1 MIRVNYI
8 QRRDNTR
15 KKKEVAGI
23 EAAYEFVEDVENK
36 MSKIGDVIRGMDKR
50 MSYNLRLVGSVIA
63 SDFKELDQM
72 KKEDEAQNAEPKA
85 APEETKNDQPEL
97 NAGEVDQ
104 KKKEN
109 CQSR

>member
-1 MIRVNYI
+1 VTDRAADPEQQAKEDYM
-8 QRRDNTR
+8 RRLMCFRKDELILPEEPSDSDSDENEKDSNPR

-63 SDFKELDQM
+63 SDYKELDQM
-72 KKEDEAQNAEPKA
+72 KKEDEK
-85 APEETKNDQPEL
+85 
-97 NAGEVDQ
+97 
-104 KKKEN
+104 
-109 CQSR
+109 

>member
-1 MIRVNYI
+1 M
-8 QRRDNTR
+8 RRLMCFRKDELILPEESQDSESDEIDPNPK

-63 SDFKELDQM
+63 SESPQDLE
-72 KKEDEAQNAEPKA
+72 
-85 APEETKNDQPEL
+85 
-97 NAGEVDQ
+97 
-104 KKKEN
+104 
-109 CQSR
+109 